1 MDHFS
6 QSIKDHVVD
15 GVEDVPPD
23 GHYGYRCCAEM
34 LNLSA
39 EDEWITVSVR
49 SDMLSELRQHKVYM
63 SLLIGGEKEYNV
75 VECVLDY
82 YEIKQKH

>member
-1 MDHFS
+1 MVSNSNSPRKISKRIKTKLCNLTDSEYNKLCMDHFS

-39 EDEWITVSVR
+39 EDG
-49 SDMLSELRQHKVYM
+49 
-63 SLLIGGEKEYNV
+63 SL
-75 VECVLDY
+75 
-82 YEIKQKH
+82 